1 MLTGALLGSGAGRV
15 MADEALARKYGCFDC
30 HGTDKRG
37 FVGPTFKEISERY
50 KDKPDAVRVLI
61 PVVKNGGK
69 GNWTEIS
76 RGVPMPPYKHRI
88 REAEIERLVRWLLGR

>member
-1 MLTGALLGSGAGRV
+1 MLAVAALLVGGRRGR
-15 MADEALARKYGCFDC
+15 ADEAAARKYGCFDC

-50 KDKPDAVRVLI
+50 RDKPDAARVLI
-61 PVVKNGGK
+61 ATVKNGGK

-76 RGVPMPPYKHRI
+76 RGVPMPPHKNRI